1 MPIRY
6 KSRQLYFSTD
16 PMEISNLERENGISE
31 DHITTTIL
39 DWDNAELSFESH
51 LPIKLWLKLAGV
63 YDYVLEMCSNKKVV
77 HLAKYAKKDRVRTKN
92 FNRAMKI
99 IAKEA

>member
-1 MPIRY
+1 MGEPFI
-6 KSRQLYFSTD
+6 FATD
-16 PMEISNLERENGISE
+16 PMEIPNIEPYNSISE
-31 DHITTTIL
+31 DPITTTIL
-39 DWDNAELSFESH
+39 DWNHAELNIEIS
-51 LPIKLWLKLAGV
+51 LPIKLWLKLTGI
-63 YDYVLEMCSNKKVV
+63 YDYALEMCSNKKVV

>member
-1 MPIRY
+1 MGEPFI
-6 KSRQLYFSTD
+6 FAID
-16 PMEISNLERENGISE
+16 PMEIPNIEPYNSISE
-31 DHITTTIL
+31 DPITSTTL
-39 DWDNAELSFESH
+39 DWDNAELNVESH
-51 LPIKLWLKLAGV
+51 LPIKLWLKLTGI

>member
-1 MPIRY
+1 MGEPFIFATG
-6 KSRQLYFSTD
+6 L
-16 PMEISNLERENGISE
+16 MEIPNIEPYNSISE
-31 DHITTTIL
+31 DPITTTTL
-39 DWDNAELSFESH
+39 DWDNAELNIESH
-51 LPIKLWLKLAGV
+51 LPMKFWLKLTGI

>member
-1 MPIRY
+1 MGEPFIFANDPIEMPSFEHY
-6 KSRQLYFSTD
+6 NS
-16 PMEISNLERENGISE
+16 ISE
-31 DHITTTIL
+31 DPITTTTL
-39 DWDNAELSFESH
+39 DWDNAELNVESH
-51 LPIKLWLKLAGV
+51 LPIKLWLKLTGI

>member
-1 MPIRY
+1 MGEPFI
-6 KSRQLYFSTD
+6 FATD
-16 PMEISNLERENGISE
+16 LMEIPNIEPYNSISE
-31 DHITTTIL
+31 DPITTTTL
-39 DWDNAELSFESH
+39 DWDNAELNIESH
-51 LPIKLWLKLAGV
+51 LPMKLWLKLTGI
-63 YDYVLEMCSNKKVV
+63 YDYVLEICSNKKVV

>member
-1 MPIRY
+1 MGEPFI
-6 KSRQLYFSTD
+6 FATD
-16 PMEISNLERENGISE
+16 PIEMPNFEHYNSISE
-31 DHITTTIL
+31 DPITTTTL
-39 DWDNAELSFESH
+39 DWDNAELSVESH
-51 LPIKLWLKLAGV
+51 LPIKLWLKLTGI

-92 FNRAMKI
+92 FNRAIKI

>member
-1 MPIRY
+1 MGEPFI
-6 KSRQLYFSTD
+6 FATD
-16 PMEISNLERENGISE
+16 PIEMPNFEHYNSISE
-31 DHITTTIL
+31 DPITTTIL
-39 DWDNAELSFESH
+39 DWNNAELNIEVN
-51 LPIKLWLKLAGV
+51 LPIKLWIRLTGI

>member
-1 MPIRY
+1 MGEPFI
-6 KSRQLYFSTD
+6 FAND
-16 PMEISNLERENGISE
+16 PMEIPNIEPYNSISE
-31 DHITTTIL
+31 DPITTTIL
-39 DWDNAELSFESH
+39 DGNNAELNIESR
-51 LPIKLWLKLAGV
+51 LPIKLLLKLTGI

-92 FNRAMKI
+92 FNRAIKI

>member
-1 MPIRY
+1 MGEPFI
-6 KSRQLYFSTD
+6 FATD
-16 PMEISNLERENGISE
+16 LMEIPNIEPYNSISE
-31 DHITTTIL
+31 DSITTTTL
-39 DWDNAELSFESH
+39 DWDNAELNIESH
-51 LPIKLWLKLAGV
+51 LPMKFWLKLTGI

>member
-1 MPIRY
+1 MGEPFI
-6 KSRQLYFSTD
+6 FATD
-16 PMEISNLERENGISE
+16 HMEIPNIEPYNSISE
-31 DHITTTIL
+31 DPITTTIL
-39 DWDNAELSFESH
+39 DWNHAELNIEIS
-51 LPIKLWLKLAGV
+51 LPIKLWLKLTGI
-63 YDYVLEMCSNKKVV
+63 YDYALEMCSNKKVV

>member
-1 MPIRY
+1 MGEPFI
-6 KSRQLYFSTD
+6 FATD
-16 PMEISNLERENGISE
+16 LMEIPNIEPYNNISE
-31 DHITTTIL
+31 DPITTTTL
-39 DWDNAELSFESH
+39 DWDNAELNIESH
-51 LPIKLWLKLAGV
+51 LPIKLWLKLTGI

-99 IAKEA
+99 IAKET

>member
-1 MPIRY
+1 MGEPFIFANDPIEMPNFEHY
-6 KSRQLYFSTD
+6 NS
-16 PMEISNLERENGISE
+16 ISE
-31 DHITTTIL
+31 DPITTTTL
-39 DWDNAELSFESH
+39 DWDNAELSVESH
-51 LPIKLWLKLAGV
+51 LPMKLWLKLTGI

>member
-1 MPIRY
+1 MGEPFI
-6 KSRQLYFSTD
+6 FATD
-16 PMEISNLERENGISE
+16 LMEISNIELYNSISE
-31 DHITTTIL
+31 DPITTTTL
-39 DWDNAELSFESH
+39 DWDNAELNIESH
-51 LPIKLWLKLAGV
+51 LPIKLWLKLTGI